1 VVAKIIIKEAV
12 DMILKGYTR
21 IDSRQYVALL
31 NQFQHLRESVER
43 NTGKMET
50 VADRDAD
57 GLRAVIG
64 FFFEASMI
72 KRDQREK
79 LWHLID
85 EIRDENK

>member
-1 VVAKIIIKEAV
+1 MAKIIIKEAV
-12 DMILKGYTR
+12 DMILKGYNR

-31 NQFQHLRESVER
+31 KRFQYLRESAEK
-43 NTGKMET
+43 NTGIMET
-50 VADRDAD
+50 WTTREAD
-57 GLRAVIG
+57 GLRAIVG
-64 FFFEASMI
+64 FFCEASMI